1 MERFLDIFEMET
13 SRCRILLCV
22 AICAKGG
29 VGFFFFFFGLDV
41 QKLFLD
47 ENL

>member
-1 MERFLDIFEMET
+1 MERFLDMFEMKS

-29 VGFFFFFFGLDV
+29 VGFFFFFGLDV